1 MAIAGRVAIV
11 PKGDWSA
18 DATYKRLDA
27 VTYNNTL
34 YFAKKEVPAGTATSN
49 TEYWSKSIVG
59 GAGGVATADEA
70 GVVKPA
76 DGLTVAEDGTL
87 KVSIDG
93 TTLTMDQVNNVIK
106 LADTLKDKINGAFP
120 AANLINNLTTTEAGF
135 GLDARQGKALDD
147 KITEIN
153 GSLKNVATK
162 NDINALNPSAK
173 IKLYTKFS
181 IGKLGAG
188 WYRIAEA
195 VFMVDAAA
203 EGSASTFIEIM
214 LRQTWNIQVGCFHK
228 VKIVLV
234 HSDKAKISSSGIGT
248 LNLTKVRVVRKSS
261 ILYFDIF
268 SRGYDNGTQTLLNIP
283 FTAYITSAKAYSDV
297 KIVPETTD
305 GEVVV
310 CSVDLANNI

>member
-34 YFAKKEVPAGTATSN
+34 YFAKKDVPAGTATSN

-59 GAGGVATADEA
+59 GAGAIATKEDA
-70 GVVKPA
+70 GIVKPA

-153 GSLKNVATK
+153 GSLLKFQRFTITTAEIAVNSDSYIQLLYPQSYKELIALIPLFIRPRSHW
-162 NDINALNPSAK
+162 NSRGAFWNFDGSQINFH
-173 IKLYTKFS
+173 I
-181 IGKLGAG
+181 IGL
-188 WYRIAEA
+188 E
-195 VFMVDAAA
+195 
-203 EGSASTFIEIM
+203 SASAQTF
-214 LRQTWNIQVGCFHK
+214 
-228 VKIVLV
+228 
-234 HSDKAKISSSGIGT
+234 
-248 LNLTKVRVVRKSS
+248 
-261 ILYFDIF
+261 
-268 SRGYDNGTQTLLNIP
+268 
-283 FTAYITSAKAYSDV
+283 DV
-297 KIVPETTD
+297 EYYWVYR
-305 GEVVV
+305 
-310 CSVDLANNI
+310 